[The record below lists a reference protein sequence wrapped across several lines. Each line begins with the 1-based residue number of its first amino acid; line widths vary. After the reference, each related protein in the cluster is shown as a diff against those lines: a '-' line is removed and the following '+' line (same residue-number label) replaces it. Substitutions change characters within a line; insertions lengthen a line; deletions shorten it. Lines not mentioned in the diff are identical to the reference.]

1 MAQQIFDKHWP
12 LGKNGA
18 NELIPGAAIL
28 QTRDGKDE
36 PITLAASFQIGE
48 SGLFLPTSKDNPLEV
63 RVRQLEAELQQLRQL
78 LQNGDAQV
86 TLTGRLTE
94 IRSAGVIAG
103 GSTTPD
109 TRGSANFK
117 DSIGALARVV
127 HFDVKE
133 PVWLHQLAFIQH
145 VSMESQRNVVHR
157 LYIYD
162 SNDNAIWLPVMNSNN
177 AFTHQYLRM
186 SSFINDDHTVRITE
200 AYPWKLLPPVEWL
213 TNQYTAGLV
222 FTAVPL
228 PCPHGFRFES
238 YNPDPENAAL
248 YRFQGMAYYT
258 RM

>member
-1 MAQQIFDKHWP
+1 MSQQIFDKHWP
-12 LGKNGA
+12 LAKNGA

-28 QTRDGKDE
+28 QTRDDKDE
-36 PITLAASFQIGE
+36 PITLAAAVQWDES
-48 SGLFLPTSKDNPLEV
+48 SGLFLPTHKENPLEV
-63 RVRQLEAELQQLRQL
+63 RVRELEAKLDELKQTIESGVQLK
-78 LQNGDAQV
+78 
-86 TLTGRLTE
+86 GRLTE
-94 IRSAGVIAG
+94 TRSAGVIAG

-109 TRGSANFK
+109 RRESANFK
-117 DSIGALARVV
+117 NSIGALATVV

-145 VSMESQRNVVHR
+145 VFSEEQRGVRHR

-162 SNDNAIWLPVMNSNN
+162 NNDNAIWLPLMNSYD
-177 AFTHQYLRM
+177 AFYGQYLRM
-186 SSFINDDHTVRITE
+186 SSFINDDLTVRITE
-200 AYPWKLLPPVEWL
+200 AYPWKLLPPMGWF

-238 YNPDPENAAL
+238 YNPDQENAAI